1 MKFSLLSQTNIKTK
15 LILVFLLCAV
25 LPIIII
31 AVSATV
37 VYSRSIQSQ
46 IDTLLDYSLT
56 QGEQIVSE
64 KLDSTEDLL
73 VNLVTNYNVVNYGRD
88 IDGGEKVSTGTY
100 FMREELAKGIS
111 MRSDVRVA
119 VFIAN
124 NLDYCAY
131 DKDNHIVSELFFYD
145 QEERKKLYDACIEN
159 SYATLLP
166 TENLVRST
174 GKDNYL
180 FFIGIPVRDFIFQKS
195 YGVLLLGVRESSLAL
210 LSAESGGQ
218 TDIDKLLSSKNI
230 IVDGQDRIISHR
242 GKKFIGQTLDD
253 FVSEEISRAYILK
266 EYPIQDSD
274 WRLVD
279 IVDRDGMLQD
289 VKNYSAIVLAFSLL
303 TAGVFAV
310 LTVTLTTKY
319 SRSIRNILAG
329 IQSFGKGDRNVRIEV
344 EERDEL
350 LSIARQFNHM
360 AARINSLID
369 NLQEEKKNTEIAVN
383 QKRKSEL
390 KALESQIN
398 PHFLY
403 NTLDTINWMAID
415 NGQEEISEML
425 SDLGS
430 LLRYSISNI
439 DVIVFLAAE
448 IEWNKKYLYLQQA
461 RFNHSFTCEYRI
473 EDEALQFPIYKL
485 VLQPIIENAVIHG
498 FDGVKTGGLL
508 TISAKVRENM
518 LYLEIWDNGNGM
530 EPEVLENLTA
540 YINNDELFDGNSI
553 GLKNTVNRL
562 RLYYAGEAKI
572 KIESE
577 PGKGTKVFLEIPYR
591 EKF

>member
-1 MKFSLLSQTNIKTK
+1 MKFSLLRQTNVKTK

-25 LPIIII
+25 LPIVII
-31 AVSATV
+31 AFSATA
-37 VYSRSIQSQ
+37 VYSGSIQRQ

-64 KLDSTEDLL
+64 KLDSTQDLL
-73 VNLVTNYNVVNYGRD
+73 VSLVTDTNIVNYGRE
-88 IDGGEKVSTGTY
+88 IDRGDTGAGMY
-100 FMREELAKGIS
+100 FMKEELTEGIS
-111 MRSDVRVA
+111 KNPDVRVV
-119 VFIAN
+119 VFISN
-124 NLDYCAY
+124 NLDYCTY
-131 DKDNHIVSELFFYD
+131 DKDNHIVSELTFYD
-145 QEERKKLYDACIEN
+145 QEERQRLYTACTGN
-159 SYATLLP
+159 SFVTLLP
-166 TENLVRST
+166 TEALVQT
-174 GKDNYL
+174 NGKSNYL
-180 FFIGIPVRDFIFQKS
+180 FFIGIPVRDFIFQES
-195 YGVLLLGVRESSLAL
+195 YGVLLLGVRESSLAF
-210 LSAESGGQ
+210 LSSDREGQ
-218 TDIDKLLSSKNI
+218 GNIDKLLSSKNI
-230 IVDGQDRIISHR
+230 IVDAQNRIISHQD
-242 GKKFIGQTLDD
+242 KSFIGRTLDE
-253 FVSEEISRAYILK
+253 FIEEKISNAYILK

-279 IVDRDGMLQD
+279 IVDRDGMLQG
-289 VKNYSAIVLAFSLL
+289 VRGYSAIVLAFSLL
-303 TAGVFAV
+303 TAGIFAV
-310 LTVTLTTKY
+310 VTFTITTRY
-319 SRSIRNILAG
+319 SRSIRNILEG
-329 IQSFGKGDRNVRIEV
+329 IQSFGSGDRNARIEV
-344 EERDEL
+344 EEKDEL

-360 AARINSLID
+360 AARINSLIT
-369 NLQEEKKNTEIAVN
+369 NLQEEKRNTEIAVN

-461 RFNHSFTCEYRI
+461 RFNHSFACEYHI
-473 EDEALQFPIYKL
+473 EEAALQFPIYKL
-485 VLQPIIENAVIHG
+485 VLQPIIENAVVHG
-498 FDGVKTGGLL
+498 FDGVKTGGVLS
-508 TISAKVRENM
+508 ISAKVRKNA
-518 LYLEIWDNGNGM
+518 LLLEIQDNGVGM
-530 EPEVLENLTA
+530 EREVLEDLTA

-562 RLYYAGEAKI
+562 RLYYSGKAKI

-577 PGKGTKVFLEIPYR
+577 PGKGTKVFLKIPYK